1 MAMKFPQSMVK
12 SVAIKG
18 PCWLETGTCRLRLQR
33 WNHGHYNCWTSQPL
47 ERNSGWIS
55 EKHSFC
61 GKNGQS
67 RPSDSQIFQVMIFF
81 FFFFNEPKFLSLLI
95 PRMAIHS
102 SILAWR
108 IPWTD
113 SPWGRKE
120 SDKTEWLS
128 LHFTS
133 HTYRNTNIMG
143 QCLVLI
149 LLSSLSSRHLDS
161 SSAFM
166 HF

>member
-1 MAMKFPQSMVK
+1 MRH
-12 SVAIKG
+12 KG
-18 PCWLETGTCRLRLQR
+18 HEIPPKHGWISSYKGALLAETDTCRLHLQR
-33 WNHGHYNCWTSQPL
+33 WNHGHYNCWTSTPL
-47 ERNSGWIS
+47 ERYSGWIS

-67 RPSDSQIFQVMIFF
+67 RPSDNQIFQVMIFF
-81 FFFFNEPKFLSLLI
+81 FSFFCEPKFLNLLI
-95 PRMAIHS
+95 PRTATHS

-108 IPWTD
+108 ILWTD
-113 SPWGRKE
+113 SKE

-143 QCLVLI
+143 QYLVLI
-149 LLSSLSSRHLDS
+149 LLSILPSRHLDN